1 MNIQGEYIVTEHNNH
16 NDHSPSESAENKTTR
31 TFTEELEVAGD
42 QLVQKVRELIQAGN
56 VRRVIVRSQEGR
68 VYMEI
73 PLTVGALVG
82 GALIFFTPVLSALGA
97 IGAAIARVRIEV
109 VREVEEGK
117 VSEVNI
123 DSGAIAD
130 DVKSAV
136 ESATSAAKK
145 AIEGIQSTMAE
156 KSKQAEASVHKA
168 GEKVD
173 EAVADAKSAV
183 EDAMDDAS
191 KPKE

>member
-1 MNIQGEYIVTEHNNH
+1 MTEHNH
-16 NDHSPSESAENKTTR
+16 NNEQNSQEPAGKTTR
-31 TFTEELEVAGD
+31 TFTEELEIAGD

-56 VRRVIVRSQEGR
+56 VRRVIVRSPEGR

-82 GALIFFTPVLSALGA
+82 GALLFFTPVLSALGA
-97 IGAAIARVRIEV
+97 IGAAIARVRIEI
-109 VREVEEGK
+109 VREVAEGN

-136 ESATSAAKK
+136 ESAAGAARK
-145 AIEGIQSTMAE
+145 AIEGIQSTVSE
-156 KSKQAEASVHKA
+156 KAKQAESAAQEA
-168 GEKVD
+168 GEQA
-173 EAVADAKSAV
+173 EAVVDDVEVKVEKAVDDA
-183 EDAMDDAS
+183 EDAIDDAS
-191 KPKE
+191 RPNA